1 MDCIF
6 TASINSITSP
16 WGKYSGLFFFFITF
30 RTESWHR
37 NHYCSALDSF
47 SQFIPWWIVPE
58 QTGWLGGLHS
68 EHCRQE
74 VYAPLLVTH
83 QLSNH
88 IGSEQSELFNI
99 LQLPFATK
107 RMLTP
112 VLDPWFTI
120 TMPWTCGRATQDRHC
135 PSGMSLGRP
144 HFAQLCG
151 TLKWPCKPKS
161 LRVILIIK
169 VKN

>member
-1 MDCIF
+1 MGHIMMTDCIF
-6 TASINSITSP
+6 TASIKSITSP
-16 WGKYSGLFFFFITF
+16 WGKYSVFFFLSPFTLKAGV
-30 RTESWHR
+30 RTTIVQPLTPSV
-37 NHYCSALDSF
+37 SSF
-47 SQFIPWWIVPE
+47 HDELFLK

-74 VYAPLLVTH
+74 AYAPLLVTH

-88 IGSEQSELFNI
+88 FFREQFELFNI
-99 LQLPFATK
+99 LQLPLATK

-120 TMPWTCGRATQDRHC
+120 TMPLTCGRATQDRHC

-151 TLKWPCKPKS
+151 TLK
-161 LRVILIIK
+161 
-169 VKN
+169 

>member
-1 MDCIF
+1 MGHIRMMDCIF

-16 WGKYSGLFFFFITF
+16 WGKYSGLFFFLSPFALRAGIGT
-30 RTESWHR
+30 TIVQPLTP
-37 NHYCSALDSF
+37 SASSF
-47 SQFIPWWIVPE
+47 HDGLFLK

-74 VYAPLLVTH
+74 AYAPLLVTH

-151 TLKWPCKPKS
+151 TLK
-161 LRVILIIK
+161 
-169 VKN
+169 